1 MTSTS
6 AEKFLAPLFAQS
18 KIIFLGMTRCT
29 KVKTRE
35 GKLRFV
41 EKAAYWIQAKEPRQ
55 RFLQLTG
62 LFPPA
67 GMCWTFEKTKKQAT
81 ICFNALLL
89 QPYTDTPIYVFPARV
104 RLWSTATEHDSQLT
118 HQRVL
123 TPASQVRSAATPT
136 TESLQL

>member
-1 MTSTS
+1 MTC
-6 AEKFLAPLFAQS
+6 
-18 KIIFLGMTRCT
+18 CT

-41 EKAAYWIQAKEPRQ
+41 EKALKLYPVKEPRQ
-55 RFLQLTG
+55 RFLELTG

-67 GMCWTFEKTKKQAT
+67 GMCWTFKKKNQAT

-104 RLWSTATEHDSQLT
+104 
-118 HQRVL
+118 
-123 TPASQVRSAATPT
+123 
-136 TESLQL
+136 

>member
-41 EKAAYWIQAKEPRQ
+41 EKAAYCIQRRNRGKG
-55 RFLQLTG
+55 F
-62 LFPPA
+62 
-67 GMCWTFEKTKKQAT
+67 TFKNTKQAT

-104 RLWSTATEHDSQLT
+104 RLWSTAIEHDSQLT

-123 TPASQVRSAATPT
+123 TAASQVRSAATPT
-136 TESLQL
+136 TERLRL